1 MASRRR
7 MSTSWLFLS
16 HKEVARQISDAD
28 VVMDDYTFR
37 IEIDALIREK
47 MKKIEI
53 YRTAEHRLR
62 PHRCGGLREE
72 GHPRG
77 EHRWG

>member
-1 MASRRR
+1 
-7 MSTSWLFLS
+7 MSTSWPFLS

-28 VVMDDYTFR
+28 VVVGDYTFR

-53 YRTAEHRLR
+53 YPTAEHRLR

-77 EHRWG
+77 EHRRG

>member
-1 MASRRR
+1 ML
-7 MSTSWLFLS
+7 TSWPFLS
-16 HKEVARQISDAD
+16 HKEVARQISDTD
-28 VVMDDYTFR
+28 GVVDDYTFR

-47 MKKIEI
+47 KKNIEI
-53 YRTAEHRLR
+53 YPTAEHRLR

-72 GHPRG
+72 GHPCG

>member
-1 MASRRR
+1 
-7 MSTSWLFLS
+7 MSTSWPFLS
-16 HKEVARQISDAD
+16 HKEVAKQISDAD
-28 VVMDDYTFR
+28 VVVDNYTFR

-53 YRTAEHRLR
+53 YPAGEHRLR

>member
-1 MASRRR
+1 
-7 MSTSWLFLS
+7 MSTSWPFLS

-28 VVMDDYTFR
+28 VVVDNYTFR

-53 YRTAEHRLR
+53 YPTAEHRLR
-62 PHRCGGLREE
+62 PHRCGGLR
-72 GHPRG
+72 
-77 EHRWG
+77 

>member
-28 VVMDDYTFR
+28 VVVDDYTFR
-37 IEIDALIREK
+37 IEI
-47 MKKIEI
+47 
-53 YRTAEHRLR
+53 AEHRLR

-72 GHPRG
+72 GHHRG

>member
-1 MASRRR
+1 
-7 MSTSWLFLS
+7 MSTSWPFLS

-28 VVMDDYTFR
+28 VVVDDYTFR

-47 MKKIEI
+47 TKKIEI
-53 YRTAEHRLR
+53 TAEHRLR
-62 PHRCGGLREE
+62 LHRCGGLREE